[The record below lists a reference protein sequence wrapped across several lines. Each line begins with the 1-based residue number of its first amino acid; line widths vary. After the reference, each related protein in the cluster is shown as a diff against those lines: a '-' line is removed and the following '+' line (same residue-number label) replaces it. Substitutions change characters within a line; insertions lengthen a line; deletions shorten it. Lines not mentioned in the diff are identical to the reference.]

1 MAEIEIMC
9 FPHADDEFETPA
21 ELMDFLN
28 NDLKH
33 SHQGYYRYR
42 TSTAPGNLAPG
53 SVVLFYKNGL
63 IVGSAVVEKPARA
76 LTESEIEDCT
86 KIYSGEDCGGMK
98 NIIKFIPES
107 IWVFGEHE
115 LVSAD
120 KFHEITTKQLSRYVT
135 IQAEDLLEIYNEVA
149 LKRTGTYNSV

>member
-1 MAEIEIMC
+1 MNISLI
-9 FPHADDEFETPA
+9 
-21 ELMDFLN
+21 
-28 NDLKH
+28 
-33 SHQGYYRYR
+33 SHG
-42 TSTAPGNLAPG
+42 
-53 SVVLFYKNGL
+53 
-63 IVGSAVVEKPARA
+63 
-76 LTESEIEDCT
+76 
-86 KIYSGEDCGGMK
+86 IYSISHLPECMPGIELYGFQIEHLHCRGMK